1 MAARVAIYTRPMRN
15 DKGELIDDA
24 DSQATRCEEFAFERG
39 YRVQMLL
46 SEQEHGLEGERPELR
61 RLRGAI
67 WRGEVDIVL
76 APKPETLYHDTN
88 RLVRFAKELS
98 MTGGRLEFVD
108 VRVDDY
114 MFMDE
119 PR

>member
-1 MAARVAIYTRPMRN
+1 MAVRAAIYARPMRN
-15 DKGELIDDA
+15 DKGELIDDTS
-24 DSQATRCEEFAFERG
+24 SQTKRCEEFAYEHG
-39 YRVQMLL
+39 YRVQLL
-46 SEQEHGLEGERPELR
+46 LAEDEHGTEGERPELR

-67 WRGEVDIVL
+67 WRREIDVVI
-76 APKPETLYHDTN
+76 ATRPESLYHDTN

-98 MTGGRLEFVD
+98 MIGGRLEFVD

-114 MFMDE
+114 MFAEE